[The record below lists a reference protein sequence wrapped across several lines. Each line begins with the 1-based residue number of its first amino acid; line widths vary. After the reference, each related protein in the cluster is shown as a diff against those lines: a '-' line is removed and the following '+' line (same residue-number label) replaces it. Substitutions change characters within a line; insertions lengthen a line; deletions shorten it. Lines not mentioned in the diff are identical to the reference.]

1 MNFQDLLIAPIYGVV
16 ILAVMYQLRN
26 RLSPPHLRKFFMPAL
41 LLKFAGAIALG
52 LIYFFYYGGG
62 DTELYHA
69 LGVYISR
76 SFYENPSA
84 FFKLVFGPLEYD
96 PETYPYLSVNMFYH
110 RKDTDTYFL
119 LRLVGVA
126 NLLTGNVYSA
136 SALLFAA
143 FSFLGSWAFYLAVVH
158 IYPAY
163 YRSLALAVLFIPSV
177 IFWGSGL
184 MKDSVTFGG
193 MGLVVYGF
201 YFGIVRRENPIKNL
215 LLGGLGLFL
224 VVSIKIYIIYCLF
237 PALMLWLF
245 LRFRDRM
252 RSGLAKTLSI
262 PFLVL
267 SGSVLSFLAVLK
279 LTQDTAYSFE
289 NLAKK
294 AEVTATYLHQQAEG
308 QGSAYEIPEF
318 DGSLT
323 GLLSYAPR
331 GITVTLFRPFLWE
344 AKSPVQLVAALEALF
359 FTFLTLRVLY
369 KVGIGK
375 TIRTVV
381 AEHFVFAALA
391 FSITFAFA
399 VGVTSGNFGTLVRY
413 KIPMMPFYVAAMLI
427 ILEKNKRKKIIRRPN
442 FAPAKTYYALNSQT

>member
-1 MNFQDLLIAPIYGVV
+1 MYFQDLLIAPIYGVI
-16 ILAVMYQLRN
+16 ILAVMYQLKN
-26 RLSPPHLRKFFMPAL
+26 RLALPHLRKFFIPAL
-41 LLKFAGAIALG
+41 LLKFIGAIFLG

-76 SFYENPSA
+76 SFYDNPAA

-96 PETYPYLSVNMFYH
+96 PETFQYLSVNMFYY
-110 RKDTDTYFL
+110 RKDVDTYFL
-119 LRLVGVA
+119 LRLVGIA
-126 NLLTGNVYSA
+126 NLLTGNVYTA
-136 SALLFAA
+136 SALLFAT

-158 IYPAY
+158 IYPMY
-163 YRSLALAVLFIPSV
+163 YRSLALAILFIPSV

-201 YFGIVRRENPIKNL
+201 YFGIIRRENIIRSL
-215 LLGGLGLFL
+215 LIGGLGLFL
-224 VVSIKIYIIYCLF
+224 VISIKIYIIYCLL
-237 PALMLWLF
+237 PALMLWWF
-245 LRFRDRM
+245 LRFRDKM
-252 RSGLAKTLSI
+252 RSGFAKAASV

-267 SGSVLSFLAVLK
+267 FGGALSFFAILK
-279 LTQDTAYSFE
+279 LTSDTAYSIE
-289 NLAKK
+289 NLANK

-318 DGSLT
+318 DGSIG

-344 AKSPVQLVAALEALF
+344 AKSPVQLVAALEATVF
-359 FTFLTLRVLY
+359 IFLTLRVLY
-369 KVGIGK
+369 KVGIRKAIG
-375 TIRTVV
+375 TILN
-381 AEHFVFAALA
+381 EHFVFAALV
-391 FSITFAFA
+391 FSISFAFA
-399 VGVTSGNFGTLVRY
+399 VGTTSGNFGTLVRY

-427 ILEKNKRKKIIRRPN
+427 ILEKNKKKKPVRSLT
-442 FAPAKTYYALNSQT
+442 FAPANPYHATA